1 MREVR
6 DSDEEDSDGDK
17 SEESAV
23 WLKIVLVGVAV
34 IIIIILVC
42 ALCRMKSANDARTYA
57 TQTQHI
63 TMAEMKEQQRAKRKL
78 SDSSEL
84 VVLEERR
91 DSLYVNEAQR
101 QTNGGGVDDDVGD
114 DEMYAEHAP
123 TAGDGYEGA
132 QRDSVYEHGVAG
144 VEVTVG
150 HRANEKDDGF
160 LIEQQSTTKGD
171 GDV

>member
-1 MREVR
+1 VR
-6 DSDEEDSDGDK
+6 DSDEEDSDSD
-17 SEESAV
+17 ETEDSAV

-42 ALCRMKSANDARTYA
+42 ALRRMKGANDARTYA
-57 TQTQHI
+57 TQTQNI

-91 DSLYVNEAQR
+91 DRLYVNDAQA
-101 QTNGGGVDDDVGD
+101 QTNGCGV
-114 DEMYAEHAP
+114 DEMYAEHAL
-123 TAGDGYEGA
+123 TAGNGYEGA
-132 QRDSVYEHGVAG
+132 QRDSVYEHGAAG

-150 HRANEKDDGF
+150 HRTNVNKDGR
-160 LIEQQSTTKGD
+160 ITEQQSTTKGD